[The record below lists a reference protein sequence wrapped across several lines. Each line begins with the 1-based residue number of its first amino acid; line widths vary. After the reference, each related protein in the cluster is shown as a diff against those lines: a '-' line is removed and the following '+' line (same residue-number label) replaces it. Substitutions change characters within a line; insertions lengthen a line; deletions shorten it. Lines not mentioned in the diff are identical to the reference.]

1 MQGDAMAF
9 ASRVREWS
17 RAECYHAQCR
27 HSSLIF
33 YRAVRDRRP
42 PWALEELRTMGVFH
56 WERGPHASRTAYTPS
71 EALLYAIVH
80 DHRAYARHLLGDG
93 PCLVATQG
101 QQMLN
106 WQGDLENQERSME
119 HQQVASNNQH
129 EAQDQQPE
137 VRQSIHRDGLQ
148 QVYHKNQNQQGHHQ
162 QSVQDHETQSQHHQ
176 QLQQKLGPPSALAPP
191 GPAFG
196 ASHLATA
203 VRYDRVELLLL
214 LLRVARH
221 CSDSFRLSDYVNAAE
236 VTPTW
241 GPGAGRTPLHLAC
254 QLAKPECTR
263 ILLAHGARA
272 DVADM
277 QGEFPLDALLEPL
290 EGPLG
295 SSKREGNGGPVPPGC
310 RACQINNN
318 HHQIH
323 THRRGSL
330 TNQDLH
336 QRASQVLL
344 ETAHSELNERAARN
358 LNELPCQDL
367 HERNRGNLNERAH
380 QDLHDWAPH
389 DALARAR
396 CLELLL
402 LFSPPGGRGPPSSGS
417 ARALLER
424 APERWCALLGTET
437 WMRALGRSPP
447 SLRACALRE
456 LLRGGERARGAMLDS
471 LPIRHG
477 I

>member
-1 MQGDAMAF
+1 
-9 ASRVREWS
+9 
-17 RAECYHAQCR
+17 QCR

-80 DHRAYARHLLGDG
+80 DHRAYARHLL
-93 PCLVATQG
+93 
-101 QQMLN
+101 
-106 WQGDLENQERSME
+106 
-119 HQQVASNNQH
+119 
-129 EAQDQQPE
+129 
-137 VRQSIHRDGLQ
+137 
-148 QVYHKNQNQQGHHQ
+148 
-162 QSVQDHETQSQHHQ
+162 
-176 QLQQKLGPPSALAPP
+176 KLGPPSALAPP

-221 CSDSFRLSDYVNAAE
+221 CCDSFRLSDYVNAAE

-310 RACQINNN
+310 RACQ
-318 HHQIH
+318 
-323 THRRGSL
+323 
-330 TNQDLH
+330 
-336 QRASQVLL
+336 
-344 ETAHSELNERAARN
+344 
-358 LNELPCQDL
+358 
-367 HERNRGNLNERAH
+367 
-380 QDLHDWAPH
+380 
-389 DALARAR
+389 RAR

-471 LPIRHG
+471 LPI
-477 I
+477 